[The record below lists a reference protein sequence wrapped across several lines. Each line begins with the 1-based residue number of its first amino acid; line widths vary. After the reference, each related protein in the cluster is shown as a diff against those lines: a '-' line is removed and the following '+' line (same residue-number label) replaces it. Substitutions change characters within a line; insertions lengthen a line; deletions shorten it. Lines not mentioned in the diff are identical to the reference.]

1 MKYLGDFKNTLPCN
15 WLELAT
21 NSSKKNVN
29 ELIVLKKSLTISYSG
44 YDSLIFQYQI
54 KPAVSQYLQYKDL
67 LHSYYTSAPNELD
80 KSLVKRR
87 NNHGLLYC
95 PYCGDPKK
103 PDTLDHFIPKDD
115 WPEFSIFPNN
125 LVPQC
130 RGCAPIK
137 GTQYF
142 CDISNITKFIHPIYF
157 ESLNKIR
164 FEIIVIFNKDNG
176 DIDFNIKYKL
186 VKKIESDELTRIKS
200 HIEKLKINL
209 RIKKFG
215 FQEFYFW
222 RDKLLLKKFDIRD
235 ALNQRLKEVT
245 SSNLSRDW
253 KTALYKGMLDNID
266 LINYY
271 DSIIPIDNK
280 NFDNTDNTD
289 INKCNYITID

>member
-1 MKYLGDFKNTLPCN
+1 MKYLNNFKSTLPCN
-15 WLELAT
+15 WLKQAT
-21 NSSKKNVN
+21 NSRKMDAN
-29 ELIVLKKSLTISYSG
+29 ELSMLENSLSTSYSD
-44 YDSLIFQYQI
+44 YDSLILQYQI
-54 KPAVSQYLQYKDL
+54 KPAASQYLQHKDL
-67 LHSYYTSAPNELD
+67 LHSYYNSAPTKLNN
-80 KSLVKRR
+80 SLLERR

-103 PDTLDHFIPKDD
+103 PDTLDHFVPKDD

-130 RGCAPIK
+130 RACAPIK
-137 GTQYF
+137 GTKYF
-142 CDISNITKFIHPIYF
+142 CDISNISKFIHPIYF
-157 ESLNKIR
+157 DSLDKIR
-164 FEIIVIFNKDNG
+164 FEITVIFNKDTLN
-176 DIDFNIKYKL
+176 IVFNIKYRL
-186 VKKIESDELTRIKS
+186 VEQVDATELTRIKY
-200 HIEKLKINL
+200 HIQELNINS

-222 RDKLLLKKFDIRD
+222 RDKLLLKKFNIRD

-271 DSIIPIDNK
+271 DSITPIDNK
-280 NFDNTDNTD
+280 NFDNTD